1 MFRKILLALLAAFI
15 IIQFI
20 RPEKNLSDDQSMN
33 IATKYDVPAD
43 VKNILEVAC
52 NDCHSNKTVYPWYY
66 NIQPVSWWMNNHIE
80 DGKRHLNFST
90 FTGLSIA
97 RQNHKLEET
106 VEMVEDDA
114 MPLKSYTAL
123 GMHAEAK
130 LTTAQRERLI
140 QWAKAQMD
148 TLKAKYPADS
158 LIMPKRNPAP
168 GQH

>member
-1 MFRKILLALLAAFI
+1 MFKKILLALLAVFI

-66 NIQPVSWWMNNHIE
+66 NIQPVAWWMNEHVE

-90 FTGLSIA
+90 FTSLSIA

-148 TLKAKYPADS
+148 TLKANYPADS
-158 LIMPKRNPAP
+158 LVMPKRNPAP